1 MVIYYF
7 YNLKDLTD
15 LNSYI
20 CFLHSNQWLM
30 NLDARHFVIC
40 KESTQSASFLSIRK
54 SPARSINHEQG
65 TTMPQVSKMLPNIL
79 EMLLNSSCL
88 TTPELL
94 NSSCLTITELLFCNS
109 PIPEKNIKPNLLIDC
124 LFFIFPSLT
133 DSGFSALFPPH
144 SNPGGIK
151 LSFMWAMQIQF
162 NSLQLIKTICSH
174 PDRANKSVFVVWTW
188 ILILLS
194 PLCSFPNL
202 NVGIFSLK
210 AP

>member
-1 MVIYYF
+1 
-7 YNLKDLTD
+7 
-15 LNSYI
+15 
-20 CFLHSNQWLM
+20 M

-40 KESTQSASFLSIRK
+40 KESTQSASFLWIRK

-79 EMLLNSSCL
+79 EMLV
-88 TTPELL
+88 

-133 DSGFSALFPPH
+133 NSGFSALFPPH

-151 LSFMWAMQIQF
+151 LSFMRAMQIQF
-162 NSLQLIKTICSH
+162 NSLQLIKTTCSH
-174 PDRANKSVFVVWTW
+174 PDRANKNVFVVWTW

-194 PLCSFPNL
+194 PLCSFLNL